1 MTVTLEGVDFRFFW
15 KIDMK
20 GPYLANIGKK
30 NHVLEKAKE
39 IKLSNFLLNLI

>member
-1 MTVTLEGVDFRFFW
+1 MNIRGGGDRFSFFG

-30 NHVLEKAKE
+30 NQVLEKAKFV
-39 IKLSNFLLNLI
+39 ISKSMRFF

>member
-1 MTVTLEGVDFRFFW
+1 MDIRGGGVDFRFFG

-30 NHVLEKAKE
+30 NHVLEREKK
-39 IKLSNFLLNLI
+39 N